1 MTPTIEPTAVLAPP
15 TEQTLSERDAMT
27 ILIAAAQE
35 LASIKYRHF
44 LPGEHI
50 PPGIREELKH
60 HALLIEAAKVA
71 QGLSWWQ
78 AE

>member
-1 MTPTIEPTAVLAPP
+1 MTPTL
-15 TEQTLSERDAMT
+15 EQTMTERDALA

-35 LASIKYRHF
+35 LAGIKYRHF

-50 PPGIREELKH
+50 PPGIKQELHH

-71 QGLSWWQ
+71 TNLSWWQ
-78 AE
+78 V

>member
-1 MTPTIEPTAVLAPP
+1 MTPT
-15 TEQTLSERDAMT
+15 TEAQATNTLSERDAMT

-35 LASIKYRHF
+35 LAAIKYRHF
-44 LPGEHI
+44 QPGEHI

-78 AE
+78 D